1 MSESAGPSSP
11 NPAKPAAAR
20 SVSGIVLAGG
30 RSSRFGTDKLAARFG
45 DSSLLE
51 RAVAAVAAVASEV
64 VVVLAPGDER
74 LLPATTVPVR
84 RAVDPE
90 PFGGPLVGLLAGL
103 EAAREPVAV
112 VVGGDMPTLAPDVL
126 RLLIRALSAREGSRD
141 AAVLVQRGDARPL
154 PCAVRNGTATLAA
167 RRLLGDGERSLR
179 ALIRSI
185 NALSVAEADWRPLD
199 PTAATLLDVD
209 VPSDLPVD
217 PQETSRT

>member
-1 MSESAGPSSP
+1 MTGRARPG
-11 NPAKPAAAR
+11 APAAA
-20 SVSGIVLAGG
+20 SGIVLAGG
-30 RSSRFGTDKLAARFG
+30 RSSRFGGDKLAARIG
-45 DSSLLE
+45 DSTLLE
-51 RAVAAVAAVASEV
+51 LAVAAVAAVSTEV
-64 VVVLAPGDER
+64 IVVLAAGDER
-74 LLPATTVPVR
+74 ELPVTTVPVR

-126 RLLIRALSAREGSRD
+126 RLLIRALIAREGSRD

-199 PTAATLLDVD
+199 PTAATLLDID
-209 VPSDLPVD
+209 VPGDLPVD

>member
-1 MSESAGPSSP
+1 MSKSSTPHRPNAGEPG
-11 NPAKPAAAR
+11 AAM

-51 RAVAAVAAVASEV
+51 RAVAAVGAVASEV
-64 VVVLAPGDER
+64 VVVVAPGDDR
-74 LLPATTVPVR
+74 PLPATSVPVR

-103 EAAREPVAV
+103 EAARESVAV
-112 VVGGDMPTLAPDVL
+112 VVGGDMPTLSPDVL
-126 RLLIRALSAREGSRD
+126 RFLIRALVASEGSRD
-141 AAVLVQRGDARPL
+141 AAVLVQRGEIRPL
-154 PCAVRNGTATLAA
+154 PCAVRNGIATQAA
-167 RRLLGDGERSLR
+167 RRVLGDGERSLK

-185 NALSVAEADWRPLD
+185 NALSVAEVDWRPLD

-209 VPSDLPVD
+209 LPGDLPAD
-217 PQETSRT
+217 PPEAPQT